1 MRLPARLPKAAM
13 SALLVLLMLGT
24 AAALY
29 LRALPVHYEF
39 SVGEVSVYDIVAQR
53 TIVNQTSTEE
63 AARSAQASVED
74 VWVKSDSI
82 TQESLEDLDAISAV
96 ITEIR
101 ADSVDLDPS
110 TGLPISSEV
119 LAGRLVEQLGRRIGV
134 SMSLDK
140 AIRFLS
146 IETDSYVSI
155 RSNAKAAGAVILSRM
170 ADRTELDAQIEQ
182 TTKEIIARADFYK
195 DDMDLVGVLLSLSLH
210 PNAVLDQTATDSAR
224 EAAYKAA
231 MDNPVLIERGTY
243 VIRKGEL
250 VTADLYRQLSD
261 LGLLRNGQFD
271 LPLFAGVLVQLLVVV
286 AIGFTFLRNN
296 ASELMANFNNQMTLF
311 IALMLPFLVS
321 IYVTRMSPLAPPTY
335 FAAVVLCAYFGIRM
349 SIVMS
354 SLLTILIL
362 PMTGYD
368 IRTILVSLT
377 GCYVAALFA
386 RGISRRDNYA
396 YIIIATALA
405 CLVSILGYGLIFRVG
420 WDSIVTDATYAVLSG
435 SLSVI
440 AAIGLLPVFE
450 MLLNTISPMRLIEL
464 SQTGSVL
471 LRRLFIEAPG
481 TSQHS
486 MMVANLAETAAEAIG
501 ANSLLARVGAY
512 YHDIGKLDNPHM
524 FTENQQGGNPHDQLP
539 AVQSSS
545 IITAHPENGIRIGRR
560 YRLPPELLK
569 IIHEHHGS
577 TLQTFFYHKARKECA
592 DAGYPEPSPED
603 FRYHCPIPSSRES
616 ALVMLADSVEAAV
629 KSTGTV
635 VLPAVESL
643 IRRIVKEK
651 NDQDQLVSSG
661 LSFQEVEE
669 IIKSFL
675 QVYAGH
681 FHERVKYPDD
691 RNVRKPAAKVSR

>member
-1 MRLPARLPKAAM
+1 MNLET
-13 SALLVLLMLGT
+13 AL
-24 AAALY
+24 
-29 LRALPVHYEF
+29 
-39 SVGEVSVYDIVAQR
+39 
-53 TIVNQTSTEE
+53 
-63 AARSAQASVED
+63 
-74 VWVKSDSI
+74 
-82 TQESLEDLDAISAV
+82 
-96 ITEIR
+96 
-101 ADSVDLDPS
+101 
-110 TGLPISSEV
+110 
-119 LAGRLVEQLGRRIGV
+119 
-134 SMSLDK
+134 
-140 AIRFLS
+140 RFLS

-155 RSNAKAAGAVILSRM
+155 RSNAKAAGAVILSKM
-170 ADRTELDAQIEQ
+170 SDRSELDTQIGQ
-182 TTKEIIARADFYK
+182 KTNEIVARADFFK
-195 DDMDLVGVLLSLSLH
+195 KDMDLVGVLLSLSLN
-210 PNAVLDQTATDSAR
+210 PNAVLDQTATQSAR

-250 VTADLYRQLSD
+250 VTADIYRQLSD

-296 ASELMANFNNQMTLF
+296 ASELMASFSNQMTLF
-311 IALMLPFLVS
+311 IALILPFLVS

-335 FAAVVLCAYFGIRM
+335 FAAVVLCAYFGLRM
-349 SIVMS
+349 SVVMS

-368 IRTILVSLT
+368 VRTVLVSLT

-405 CLVSILGYGLIFRVG
+405 CLASILGYGIIFRVG
-420 WDSIVTDATYAVLSG
+420 WDAIVTDATYAVLSG

-464 SQTGSVL
+464 SQTGNVL

-539 AVQSSS
+539 AIQSSA
-545 IITAHPENGIRIGRR
+545 IITAHPENGVRIGRR

-577 TLQTFFYHKARKECA
+577 TLQTYFYHKARKEYA

-603 FRYHCPIPSSRES
+603 FRYHCPIPTSRES

-629 KSTGTV
+629 KSTGTA

-651 NDQDQLVSSG
+651 NDQDQLISSG

-691 RNVRKPAAKVSR
+691 RNVRKPAAKTSR